1 MKGKQYLM
9 IKNKSHFCVDAC
21 FYGKKS
27 HNLSSYSLSSPP
39 VCILNNSKYMKL
51 RNYKASVV
59 IWW

>member
-21 FYGKKS
+21 FYGK
-27 HNLSSYSLSSPP
+27 NLTISSYSLYSPP